1 LTDLVLIIDD
11 ERLLCKQL
19 EKALSQE
26 GHEVVTAYT
35 GKDGIEIAKRE
46 NPDVVLLDLRLPD
59 VDGLEVLG
67 NLTVLEPVPNT
78 IMMTA
83 HGNIEVAVAAIKKGA
98 YDFIEKPFSVD
109 KLRIMVRNA
118 LSAHVLKTNLSAV
131 TMREQ
136 LKYDLSSFVGRSDAI
151 KEITQLLLKLAN
163 MDPRMILITGESGTG
178 KGLAARVLHFNGV
191 RAEKPILELNC
202 AAIPETLL
210 ETELFGHEAGAF
222 TDAKKMKKGIFEL
235 SDGGTIF
242 LDEIADMSLSTQA
255 KLVKVIEERTFRRI
269 GGTRDISVDVRII
282 AATNRSLKELVS
294 KKLFREDLYH
304 RLNVIRFEMPPLR
317 SRRDDIPM
325 LTDYFIEYFNNE
337 LHKNI
342 KVVPEGVREDFLD
355 YAWPG
360 NVRELRSTIER
371 AILLSDGVILNP
383 TYVKLEG
390 QLHNDVRVNE
400 SGEKIVMEMSL
411 SDMSL
416 SKIEEKV
423 IREALAMN
431 DWNQTRTA
439 EKLGVT
445 REVLRYRMK
454 KMGLLE

>member
-1 LTDLVLIIDD
+1 LSDLVLIIDD

-35 GKDGIEIAKRE
+35 GKDGIGIAIRE

-67 NLTVLEPVPNT
+67 YLTGLEPVPNT

-118 LSAHVLKTNLSAV
+118 LSAHVLKSNLSAV

-136 LKYDLSSFVGRSDAI
+136 LKYELNSFVGESDAI
-151 KEITQLLLKLAN
+151 KEITQLLLKLVN
-163 MDPRMILITGESGTG
+163 TDPRMILITGESGTG

-191 RAEKPILELNC
+191 RAQKPILELNC

-235 SDGGTIF
+235 ADGGTIF

-304 RLNVIRFEMPPLR
+304 RLNVISFEMPPLR

-325 LTDYFIEYFNNE
+325 LADYFVEYFNNE

-342 KVVPEGVREDFLD
+342 KVVPEGVRAEFLK

-371 AILLSDGVILNP
+371 AVLLSDGVVLNP
-383 TYVKLEG
+383 NYIKLEG
-390 QLHNDVRVNE
+390 QIESDVKFDE
-400 SGEKIVMEMSL
+400 AEEKIVVEMSL
-411 SDMSL
+411 NDMSL

-423 IREALAMN
+423 ILEALTMN

-454 KMGLLE
+454 KMRLLE

>member
-67 NLTVLEPVPNT
+67 NLTGLEPVPNT

-83 HGNIEVAVAAIKKGA
+83 HGNIEVAVAAIKMGA
-98 YDFIEKPFSVD
+98 YDFIEKPFPVD

-118 LSAHVLKTNLSAV
+118 LTAHVLKTNLSAV

-136 LKYDLSSFVGRSDAI
+136 LKYELSSFVGRSEAI

-163 MDPRMILITGESGTG
+163 TDPRMILITGESGTG

-191 RAEKPILELNC
+191 RAQKPILELNC
-202 AAIPETLL
+202 AAIPDTLL

-235 SDGGTIF
+235 ADGGTIF

-269 GGTRDISVDVRII
+269 GGTRDISVNVRII
-282 AATNRSLKELVS
+282 AATNRTLKELVS
-294 KKLFREDLYH
+294 KKLFRDDLYH
-304 RLNVIRFEMPPLR
+304 RLNVISFEMPPLR

-325 LTDYFIEYFNNE
+325 LTDYFVEYFNDE

-342 KVVPEGVREDFLD
+342 KAVPEVVREDFMK
-355 YAWPG
+355 YSWPG

-371 AILLSDGVILNP
+371 AVLLSDGVTLNP
-383 TYVKLEG
+383 TYVKLDG
-390 QLHNDVRVNE
+390 QLQNDVRVNE
-400 SGEKIVMEMSL
+400 DEEKIVLEMSL
-411 SDMSL
+411 NDMSL

-423 IREALAMN
+423 IREALTMN

>member
-1 LTDLVLIIDD
+1 MTDLVLVIDD

-67 NLTVLEPVPNT
+67 YLTGLEPVPNT

-118 LSAHVLKTNLSAV
+118 LSAHVLKSNLSAV

-136 LKYDLSSFVGRSDAI
+136 SKYELNSFVGGSEAI
-151 KEITQLLLKLAN
+151 KEITQLLLKLATT
-163 MDPRMILITGESGTG
+163 DPRMILISGESGTG

-191 RAEKPILELNC
+191 RAQKPILELNC
-202 AAIPETLL
+202 AAIPDTLL

-235 SDGGTIF
+235 ADGGTIF

-304 RLNVIRFEMPPLR
+304 RLNVISFEMPPLR

-325 LTDYFIEYFNNE
+325 LTDYFVEYFNNE

-342 KVVPEGVREDFLD
+342 KVVPEGIRGDFLN

-371 AILLSDGVILNP
+371 AVLLSDGVILNP
-383 TYVKLEG
+383 TYIKLDG
-390 QLHNDVRVNE
+390 QIDNEAKVNE
-400 SGEKIVMEMSL
+400 SEEKIVLEMSL

-416 SKIEEKV
+416 SKIEEWV
-423 IREALAMN
+423 IKEALTMN